1 MKFFRKGTALML
13 ALAMTLG
20 MSESAVLAANAEK
33 TETAG
38 IVEETQ
44 EQAVQEQQ
52 TETEEVENLQTFV
65 RVDEATKI
73 RKPNSQKRKRRWRQ
87 RKRKSRST
95 VRMMKI

>member
-1 MKFFRKGTALML
+1 MIKEGKHSMKFFRKGTALML

-44 EQAVQEQQ
+44 EQAGQKQKKYS
-52 TETEEVENLQTFV
+52 
-65 RVDEATKI
+65 RTKI